1 MVRQTN
7 TASQDIRQICVEKF
21 QEWWDVDEL
30 KDTLRFM
37 TSQSVF
43 DLLKNGKKDSENF
56 LDNKQNV
63 AELLFD
69 SVGPRFLHKVLTE
82 DNQEHKGRTK
92 QFWVKIFET
101 TIKKKFV
108 CEKTVFD
115 IFKKFG
121 GMDITNLSEIEN
133 TILDILGGIRSTCTY
148 VGANQLKHLSKR
160 TTFIRV
166 TQQLNEVYGKE

>member
-1 MVRQTN
+1 MVRRTN
-7 TASQDIRQICVEKF
+7 TTSKDLTKEICVEKF

-30 KDTLRFM
+30 KDVLQFM
-37 TSQSVF
+37 TSKSVF

-108 CEKTVFD
+108 GERAAFD

-121 GMDITNLSEIEN
+121 
-133 TILDILGGIRSTCTY
+133 
-148 VGANQLKHLSKR
+148 VKKR
-160 TTFIRV
+160 PIPPF
-166 TQQLNEVYGKE
+166 

>member
-56 LDNKQNV
+56 LDDKQNV

-82 DNQEHKGRTK
+82 DNQERKGRTK

-101 TIKKKFV
+101 TIK
-108 CEKTVFD
+108 
-115 IFKKFG
+115 
-121 GMDITNLSEIEN
+121 NARPN
-133 TILDILGGIRSTCTY
+133 
-148 VGANQLKHLSKR
+148 
-160 TTFIRV
+160 
-166 TQQLNEVYGKE
+166 